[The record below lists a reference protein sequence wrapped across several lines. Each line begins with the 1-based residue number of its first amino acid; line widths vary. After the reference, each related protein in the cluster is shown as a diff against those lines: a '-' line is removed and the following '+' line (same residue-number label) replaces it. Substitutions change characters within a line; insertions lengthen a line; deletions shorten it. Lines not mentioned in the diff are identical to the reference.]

1 MRTNK
6 LLAAILVL
14 QIVTLLNQ
22 WLGSPISTAQAQL
35 PDAGAQRYEMIDQLK
50 ISNDRLKGIDDK
62 LDKLVSI
69 FDSGKL
75 QVQVANPD
83 ENQQK

>member
-50 ISNDRLKGIDDK
+50 TSNDRLKGIDDK

>member
-1 MRTNK
+1 MKTNK

-22 WLGSPISTAQAQL
+22 WFGSPISTARAQL
-35 PDAGAQRYEMIDQLK
+35 PDAGSQRYEMIDELK
-50 ISNDRLKGIDDK
+50 TSNDRLKEIDGK
-62 LDKLVSI
+62 MDKLVSI
-69 FDSGKL
+69 FDSGKV
-75 QVQVANPD
+75 QIQVAKPD